1 MGDAGL
7 KRERAMSAADSHE
20 MQRLH
25 AFVDAAFAF
34 AVTLLVVSFD
44 ALPRTQQD
52 LITALKHTPS
62 FLASFLMIAKLWR
75 EHAHWSRLYARADGA
90 AVSLSLALV
99 AIVLIWI
106 YPLRLLH
113 DSFFAWASG
122 GWLPSEFLIDNWG
135 ALRFLFTCYGVL
147 FCAVYL
153 LLVAMHWHAWRHR
166 ESLSL
171 DREQRREVWISMRM
185 YFSMAMVGLASAGS
199 AQLLPFER
207 HFWLAPMPGLLYGTI
222 GILAWLIY
230 RKGASF
236 DDASR

>member
-1 MGDAGL
+1 M
-7 KRERAMSAADSHE
+7 E
-20 MQRLH
+20 RLH

-52 LITALKHTPS
+52 LIAALKHTPS

-90 AVSLSLALV
+90 AVTLSLALV
-99 AIVLIWI
+99 ATVLIWI

-113 DSFFAWASG
+113 DSFFAWLSG
-122 GWLPSEFLIDNWG
+122 GWLPSEFLIDNWD

-153 LLVAMHWHAWRHR
+153 LLVAMHGHAWRHR
-166 ESLSL
+166 ESLCL
-171 DREQRREVWISMRM
+171 DRAQRREVWIAMRL
-185 YFSMAMVGLASAGS
+185 YSSMAMIGLISAASAHI
-199 AQLLPFER
+199 LPFER
-207 HFWLAPMPGLLYGTI
+207 HSWLAPVPGLLYATI
-222 GILAWLIY
+222 AILVWLIH
-230 RKGASF
+230 RQGATVN
-236 DDASR
+236 DTSR